1 MELNDSRDSL
11 SVDDSLLDEVED
23 IMCDQTIIS
32 GELSVVDLEHK
43 TPYIII
49 SAARLRVAVAV
60 FARTVMPT
68 VLKIYYLYQ
77 RNQQIVVDNV
87 RHRLLPTLVA
97 FLANSLSNSL
107 ASVQK
112 RITFPLNR
120 RAIKDIQKDLNPAI
134 DDTTNTT
141 PEESVDCQ
149 VLFSPKTE
157 ILADVIFIHGLH
169 GGIDK
174 TWKQGQWRH
183 NGHKLKDQSPVR
195 SQSTGNLY
203 VPPRKHSLK
212 RTLSD
217 IYNANRTQIKVAR
230 KGNEVC
236 VTHQEEWEV
245 IEDVDVD
252 DEGCYSN
259 CWPQDWLPKDCPGVR
274 VIALNYTTD
283 VLWCPVWK
291 KKRRR
296 TDMVERSDE
305 MIAELCKLGVG
316 KQPIIWV
323 GHSKGG
329 LFIKQIIMNAWER
342 HSQCPEKFAIFQNSK
357 GIMFYSVP
365 HKGSVLADF
374 TLPLLR
380 RSVELIEIQRN
391 CDFVLDLHKRFL
403 ELCKQGHLGADIFS
417 FIETSFT
424 LMSFVYL
431 KIVAYES
438 ADPDVGI
445 KCDVPLDH
453 REICKPA
460 GRDCFLY
467 LELIKLIKKHSLGG
481 ETM

>member
-1 MELNDSRDSL
+1 MPREITEPSETSAIDEDALYN
-11 SVDDSLLDEVED
+11 EVED
-23 IMCDQTIIS
+23 IMCDQGIIS
-32 GELSVVDLEHK
+32 REFSTMGMESR
-43 TPYIII
+43 TSYIIL
-49 SAARLRVAVAV
+49 SATRLRLAVAV
-60 FARTVMPT
+60 FARTVMPA
-68 VLKIYYLYQ
+68 VLRIYYLYL
-77 RNQQIVVDNV
+77 RNQQLVVNNV
-87 RHRLLPTLVA
+87 RHRLLPTVIA
-97 FLANSLSNSL
+97 FLANSISNSL

-112 RITFPLNR
+112 RITYPLTR
-120 RAIKDIQKDLNPAI
+120 RAIKNISEDLAPSI
-134 DDTTNTT
+134 EDLTSSS
-141 PEESVDCQ
+141 PEQSVDCQ
-149 VLFSPKTE
+149 VLYSPNEE

-169 GGIDK
+169 GGIDR
-174 TWKQGQWRH
+174 TWKQGRWRH
-183 NGHKLKDQSPVR
+183 DGHKLKHQTPVR

-212 RTLSD
+212 RNFSD
-217 IYNANRTQIKVAR
+217 IYSKNSQVKIAR
-230 KGNEVC
+230 KHNEIC
-236 VTHQEEWEV
+236 VTREEGDWEV
-245 IEDVDVD
+245 FDDVDVEED
-252 DEGCYSN
+252 GCYSN
-259 CWPQDWLPKDCPGVR
+259 CWPQDWLPKDCPGAR

-291 KKRRR
+291 KKRTR

-305 MIAELCKLGVG
+305 MIDELTKLGVG

-342 HSQCPEKFAIFQNSK
+342 HQHRPEIFRIFENSK

-365 HKGSVLADF
+365 HKGSSLADF

-403 ELCKQGHLGADIFS
+403 QLCKNGQLKADVFS

-438 ADPDVGI
+438 ADPDIGV

-467 LELIKLIKKHSLGG
+467 VELMKLIKKHFQ
-481 ETM
+481 

>member
-1 MELNDSRDSL
+1 MDPR
-11 SVDDSLLDEVED
+11 
-23 IMCDQTIIS
+23 
-32 GELSVVDLEHK
+32 
-43 TPYIII
+43 
-49 SAARLRVAVAV
+49 RLRVAIAV
-60 FARTVMPT
+60 FARTLMPA
-68 VLKIYYLYQ
+68 VLKIYYIYL
-77 RNQQIVVDNV
+77 RNQQFVVDNL
-87 RHRLLPTLVA
+87 RHRFVPTVIA
-97 FLANSLSNSL
+97 FLANSLSGSL

-112 RITFPLNR
+112 HIPNPLTR
-120 RAIKDIQKDLNPAI
+120 RAMKNISEDLAPSI
-134 DDTTNTT
+134 EDLSTSDTL

-149 VLFSPKTE
+149 VLYSPKE
-157 ILADVIFIHGLH
+157 DILADVIFIHGLH
-169 GGIDK
+169 GGIDR
-174 TWKQGQWRH
+174 TWKQGSWRH
-183 NGHKLKDQSPVR
+183 DGHKLNKQIPVR
-195 SQSTGNLY
+195 SNSTGNLY

-217 IYNANRTQIKVAR
+217 IYSSRVQVKVAR
-230 KGNEVC
+230 KEDEVC
-236 VTHQEEWEV
+236 VVRKEGEWE
-245 IEDVDVD
+245 IIDDVNVSGD
-252 DEGCYSN
+252 DCFSQ

-291 KKRRR
+291 KKRQR

-305 MIAELCKLGVG
+305 MIDSLRQLGVG
-316 KQPIIWV
+316 NQPIIWV

-342 HSQCPEKFAIFQNSK
+342 HRDHPEKFRIFQNSK

-391 CDFVLDLHKRFL
+391 CEFVLDLHRRFL
-403 ELCKQGHLGADIFS
+403 DLCRKGYLEADIFS

-438 ADPDVGI
+438 ADPGVGV

-467 LELIKLIKKHSLGG
+467 LELIKIIKKYMSSDTLSD
-481 ETM
+481 

>member
-1 MELNDSRDSL
+1 MIPKEMLIR
-11 SVDDSLLDEVED
+11 
-23 IMCDQTIIS
+23 
-32 GELSVVDLEHK
+32 
-43 TPYIII
+43 
-49 SAARLRVAVAV
+49 RLRVAVAV
-60 FARTVMPT
+60 FARTVMPA
-68 VLKIYYLYQ
+68 VLKIYYLYL
-77 RNQQIVVDNV
+77 RNQQIVVDKV

-97 FLANSLSNSL
+97 FLANSLSSSL

-120 RAIKDIQKDLNPAI
+120 RAIKDIQKDLNPVNE
-134 DDTTNTT
+134 DVTNTI
-141 PEESVDCQ
+141 PEESVECQ
-149 VLFSPKTE
+149 VLFAPKEE

-183 NGHKLKDQSPVR
+183 DGHKLKDQSPVR

-212 RTLSD
+212 RTFSD
-217 IYNANRTQIKVAR
+217 IYANRPQVKIAR
-230 KGNEVC
+230 KENEVC
-236 VTHQEEWEV
+236 VTREEEWEV
-245 IEDVDVD
+245 IEDEDVGD
-252 DEGCYSN
+252 DGCYSN

-291 KKRRR
+291 KKRLR

-305 MIAELCKLGVG
+305 MIEELCKLGVG
-316 KQPIIWV
+316 KKPVIWV

-342 HSQCPEKFAIFQNSK
+342 HRECPEKFGIFQNSK

-403 ELCKQGHLGADIFS
+403 ELCKQGHLEADIFS

-438 ADPDVGI
+438 ADPDIGI

-467 LELIKLIKKHSLGG
+467 LELIKLIKKHSLS
-481 ETM
+481 EINENF